1 MTLFLA
7 FLIGFFAGLR
17 SLTPPAATAWA
28 AYLGWLRLERPLSLV
43 GSLPAV
49 AILTLLAAVE
59 LVADKVPGIPD
70 RTSPP
75 GLIARVLSG
84 GFTGMCVAASGAQG
98 ILPGAALGAAGG
110 VVGAFAGYSARTGI
124 VKALGTQDIYV
135 ALVEDL
141 IAVAGSVWVVSRA
154 L

>member
-28 AYLGWLRLERPLSLV
+28 ASLGWLRLERPLSLV
-43 GSLPAV
+43 GSVPAV
-49 AILTLLAAVE
+49 ALFTLRAAIE
-59 LVADKVPGIPD
+59 LVADKLPGIPN
-70 RTSPP
+70 RISPP

-84 GFTGMCVAASGAQG
+84 GFTGMCVAAGGAQG
-98 ILPGAALGAAGG
+98 ILLGAALGVVGG
-110 VVGAFAGYSARTGI
+110 VAGSYAGFSARTGI
-124 VKALGTQDIYV
+124 VKALGARDIYV

-141 IAVAGSVWVVSRA
+141 IAVAGSLWVVSRS

>member
-1 MTLFLA
+1 MTLGLA

-17 SLTPPAATAWA
+17 TLTPPAATAWG
-28 AYLGWLRLERPLSLV
+28 AYLGWLRLERPLALV
-43 GSLPAV
+43 ASLPAV
-49 AILTLLAAVE
+49 VILTLLAALE
-59 LVADKVPGIPD
+59 LVADKLPGIPN

-98 ILPGAALGAAGG
+98 ILLGAVLGAIGGLAGS
-110 VVGAFAGYSARTGI
+110 FAGYSARTGI
-124 VKALGTQDIYV
+124 VRALGARDIYV

-141 IAVAGSVWVVSRA
+141 IAVAGSLWVVSRS

>member
-28 AYLGWLRLERPLSLV
+28 ACLGWLRLERPLSLV
-43 GSLPAV
+43 GSMPAV
-49 AILTLLAAVE
+49 AIATLLAALE
-59 LVADKVPGIPD
+59 LVADKLPGIPR

-84 GFTGMCVAASGAQG
+84 GFTGMCVADSGGQG
-98 ILPGAALGAAGG
+98 ILLGAALGAVGG
-110 VVGAFAGYSARTGI
+110 VAGSFAGYSARIGS
-124 VKALGTQDIYV
+124 VKALGTRDIYV

-141 IAVAGSVWVVSRA
+141 IAVAGSLWVVSRS

>member
-17 SLTPPAATAWA
+17 SLTPPAASAWA
-28 AYLGWLRLERPLSLV
+28 AYLGWLRLERPLSFV
-43 GSLPAV
+43 GAVPAV
-49 AILTLLAAVE
+49 AVFTLLAAME
-59 LVADKVPGIPD
+59 LVADKLPGIPN

-98 ILPGAALGAAGG
+98 ALLGAALGAVGGLAGCF
-110 VVGAFAGYSARTGI
+110 VGYSARTGI
-124 VKALGTQDIYV
+124 VKTLGTQDIYV

-141 IAVAGSVWVVSRA
+141 IAVAGSWWVVSRS